1 MIKTKKSVICSNE
14 PRASSLET
22 RLLLCFLL
30 FMLTFGCG
38 KRDGENVSI
47 QIKGSDTEVNLVQR
61 LSEIFMGGNPGIAI
75 TVTGGGSGTG
85 ITALINQQTDIAN
98 SSREMKEE
106 EIKQA
111 KNNGAAPL
119 GLIFAVD
126 GLALI
131 VNEKN
136 PLDSLTLEQ
145 VAKIFKGEIKN
156 WQELGGATMAIS
168 LYGRQSNS
176 GTFVFFRDTILKAD
190 YSPQMK
196 MMSGS
201 AQIVESVRNDQA
213 AIGYAGIG
221 YTVDK
226 QGKVSPGLK
235 VLKIARDK
243 NSPAVTP
250 LDPEK
255 VRKKLYPISRPLYQ
269 YLNGQPTGNILKF
282 IQFELSEE
290 GQKIISSEGYYPIGA
305 DYIEENKKLGI

>member
-1 MIKTKKSVICSNE
+1 MIKTKNSVICSNE
-14 PRASSLET
+14 PR
-22 RLLLCFLL
+22 LLICFLL
-30 FMLTFGCG
+30 FALAFGCG
-38 KRDGENVSI
+38 KRGGKSVSI

-61 LSEIFMGGNPGIAI
+61 LSEVFMGENPGIEI

-85 ITALINQQTDIAN
+85 IAALINQQTDIAN

-111 KNNGAAPL
+111 KDQGVAPL
-119 GLIFAVD
+119 GVIFAVD

-131 VNEKN
+131 ANEKN
-136 PLDSLTLEQ
+136 PLDSLTMEQ

-156 WQELGGATMAIS
+156 WQELGGQKMAIS

-196 MMSGS
+196 MLNGN
-201 AQIVESVRNDQA
+201 AQIVESVRNDRA

-250 LDPEK
+250 LDPEN
-255 VRKKLYPISRPLYQ
+255 VRKKIYPISRPLYQ
-269 YLNGQPTGNILKF
+269 YLNGQPDGNILKF
-282 IQFELSEE
+282 IRFELSEE

-305 DYIEENKKLGI
+305 GYMEENKKLGI